1 MLRDLLIIG
10 IMLAKIDKKG
20 RITIPK
26 EFREKLGRIVKI
38 SMVDKGLLIEPA
50 ENPLNRIKNKVKFN
64 FKNVVESIIELR
76 KIAESKIK
84 EEDEKRWV

>member
-1 MLRDLLIIG
+1 
-10 IMLAKIDKKG
+10 MLAKIDKKG

-38 SMVDKGLLIEPA
+38 NMINKGLLIEPV
-50 ENPLNRIKNKVKFN
+50 ENPLNKIKNKVKFN
-64 FKNVVESIIELR
+64 FKNVEESIIELR

-84 EEDEKRWV
+84 EEAEKRWI